1 MSKLP
6 KFLIAKNELA
16 SLASD
21 DIFIVHT
28 QEPKFIA
35 KVVKTNA
42 VELLELQ
49 QKTFVNY
56 KGKNYNI
63 GAQTMVKGQL
73 YAIFVVEFLSE
84 PDLSEIDKTGSGG
97 LMSRMGDWF
106 HNYIKITK

>member
-6 KFLIAKNELA
+6 KFLIAKNEMA
-16 SLASD
+16 SVD
-21 DIFIVHT
+21 TFVVHT

-35 KVVKTNA
+35 KVVKTNV

-49 QKTFVNY
+49 EKTFVNY

-63 GAQTMVKGQL
+63 GSQTMVNGQL
-73 YAIFVVEFLSE
+73 YAIFVVEFWSE

-106 HNYIKITK
+106 HNYMKITK